1 MKRTS
6 PKSKTQLKPKSKTQL
21 KPKSKTQ
28 LKPKPKSKPRPKSP
42 DIIFTRR
49 GRIPKAVEEA
59 SNLWLDMF
67 MHTSGLTAPEVSE
80 AYLYQDIEPR
90 KAWLTRAAELA
101 DHALGLYESRWPHR
115 GHEGK

>member
-6 PKSKTQLKPKSKTQL
+6 PKSKTQPKPKASSK
-21 KPKSKTQ
+21 S
-28 LKPKPKSKPRPKSP
+28 KPKSKPRPKSP

-59 SNLWLDMF
+59 SDLWLEMF
-67 MHTSGLTAPEVSE
+67 MHMSGLTAPEGSE

-101 DHALGLYESRWPHR
+101 DHALGLYEFRWPHR